1 MRIPGFTST
10 GSKRPDALYGF
21 GAPRG
26 LPVKLSHAE
35 GAFIWDVEGRRYLDF
50 IMGLGAVALGY
61 GHPAV
66 ATAAKAAID
75 AGVVGPIAPESEE
88 LLAEELAGVI
98 PMLERCRF
106 LKTGAEAAA
115 AAVRLARAH
124 TGRDVVLR
132 CGYHGWLDWSQSPG
146 SSGVPA
152 AVTALSDILPFND
165 PEAGR
170 ALIRGCGDRLAAVV
184 VEPVV
189 EQAPSREWLE
199 MLRQETLRVGAVLVF
214 DEIKTAFR
222 IAPGGA
228 TERYG
233 VLPDLMVLGKAIA
246 NGFPLAV
253 VGGQRAVMERARQVW
268 ISSTLATE
276 MVSLAAARATVTVM
290 VRQSVP
296 GHLQRVGQP
305 WWDGLARLAAR
316 HPAVVAGVAGIPQMC
331 FLRFA
336 GEAAGAEVARA
347 AAERG
352 LLFKRS
358 AYNFVSLAHT
368 PELVQGALEVLDE
381 ACAHAAGRV

>member
-1 MRIPGFTST
+1 VS
-10 GSKRPDALYGF
+10 
-21 GAPRG
+21 
-26 LPVKLSHAE
+26 
-35 GAFIWDVEGRRYLDF
+35 
-50 IMGLGAVALGY
+50 
-61 GHPAV
+61 
-66 ATAAKAAID
+66 
-75 AGVVGPIAPESEE
+75 
-88 LLAEELAGVI
+88 
-98 PMLERCRF
+98 
-106 LKTGAEAAA
+106 
-115 AAVRLARAH
+115 
-124 TGRDVVLR
+124 
-132 CGYHGWLDWSQSPG
+132 
-146 SSGVPA
+146 
-152 AVTALSDILPFND
+152 
-165 PEAGR
+165 
-170 ALIRGCGDRLAAVV
+170 
-184 VEPVV
+184 
-189 EQAPSREWLE
+189 
-199 MLRQETLRVGAVLVF
+199 
-214 DEIKTAFR
+214 
-222 IAPGGA
+222 
-228 TERYG
+228 
-233 VLPDLMVLGKAIA
+233 PDLMVLGKAIA

-290 VRQSVP
+290 VRESVP